1 MDKDALLN
9 KFKSMGVQLGTQNL
23 AKPAPSRRKPAF
35 PIESVVEGTD
45 HPTIFGDAFVTS
57 QHYSLDY
64 RHGKVTLCSEAN
76 CDVLSAWSQSARIL
90 QPGGE
95 NVVFLDTETSG
106 LAGGTGTYVFLIGI
120 GYRTAQGFDLVQF
133 FMRDPA
139 QEAALIAALDQWLAR
154 FDVVV
159 TFNGKTFDI
168 PLLTTRY
175 QMNGLTPPFPSYEHV
190 DVLHI
195 ARKLWRNRLPSRALG
210 DLEKEIIQ
218 YNRTAEEVPGW
229 LIPQLY
235 FDYLRSGDARPLG
248 GVFYHNAMD
257 ILSLSSLYAQ
267 VASILADP
275 IHQEDLYSLD
285 LAAVARLYEDL
296 GWIERAA
303 ALYELSLNAGDLPED
318 FYLKTIDRFAHLRR
332 RQGQWDSAVSLWQR
346 AAERGQPSACVEIS
360 KYYEHRER
368 NIAEA
373 LGWARKAMQSLDGAR
388 FFDDPGKTFERDLQ
402 RRIGRL
408 YQRLYRDF
416 EK

>member
-23 AKPAPSRRKPAF
+23 AKPASSRRKPAY
-35 PIESVVEGTD
+35 PIESVVEGAD

-168 PLLTTRY
+168 PLLSTRY
-175 QMNGLTPPFPSYEHV
+175 QMNGLTSPGSSGATGSPRGRLATWRKRSSSITARRKKSPAGLSRSCISTICAAATPGLWAAFFTITPWIYFPCHLCTRKWRPYWLTQPTRKTYTAWTWPP
-190 DVLHI
+190 
-195 ARKLWRNRLPSRALG
+195 
-210 DLEKEIIQ
+210 
-218 YNRTAEEVPGW
+218 
-229 LIPQLY
+229 
-235 FDYLRSGDARPLG
+235 LRVCTKTLG
-248 GVFYHNAMD
+248 G
-257 ILSLSSLYAQ
+257 LSA
-267 VASILADP
+267 P
-275 IHQEDLYSLD
+275 P
-285 LAAVARLYEDL
+285 RCT
-296 GWIERAA
+296 
-303 ALYELSLNAGDLPED
+303 N
-318 FYLKTIDRFAHLRR
+318 
-332 RQGQWDSAVSLWQR
+332 
-346 AAERGQPSACVEIS
+346 
-360 KYYEHRER
+360 
-368 NIAEA
+368 
-373 LGWARKAMQSLDGAR
+373 
-388 FFDDPGKTFERDLQ
+388 
-402 RRIGRL
+402 
-408 YQRLYRDF
+408 
-416 EK
+416 